1 MVFDSQKKTLEKL
14 QAMGFV
20 VEINRVVGNQTK
32 VRRAIID
39 IPSRKRLILER
50 QMALK
55 LNW

>member
-1 MVFDSQKKTLEKL
+1 VVFDSQKKTLEKL